1 MAPKMHSP
9 RSLRSTVGTAAI
21 AAFVAGALLTPSAAT
36 ADIIGSYTA
45 DVTTVEAGGTVTF
58 TFTPTYY
65 GSNTTDGDLTY
76 FCGITQ
82 NADTSDMSLPTSSV
96 SLVLINE
103 NNELTTTPN
112 SIVSGTLADT
122 SGADWVFDGPGVGQF
137 TPNYPYTGQLV
148 FEFTI
153 PSSLPAGDYM
163 LALGCVS
170 PGNYSVRFD
179 PDYWNSPV
187 LPLTVTAPGASNST
201 ETLPATG
208 LNDGATGGA
217 VVATIGFVVIGIA
230 GVLIRRRR
238 TQGLQQAS

>member
-1 MAPKMHSP
+1 
-9 RSLRSTVGTAAI
+9 
-21 AAFVAGALLTPSAAT
+21 
-36 ADIIGSYTA
+36 
-45 DVTTVEAGGTVTF
+45 
-58 TFTPTYY
+58 
-65 GSNTTDGDLTY
+65 
-76 FCGITQ
+76 
-82 NADTSDMSLPTSSV
+82 MSLPAFSI

-137 TPNYPYTGQLV
+137 GALDYPYTGPLV

-163 LALGCVS
+163 LALECVS
-170 PGNYSVRFD
+170 PGNYSVPND
-179 PDYWNSPV
+179 PSYFNSPV
-187 LPLTVTAPGASNST
+187 LPLTVTAPG